1 MSTLGNQGPCILQM
15 TFSLD
20 REKKLPHVEQP
31 ITVAELQDLLNR
43 VVEEM
48 TQSPFVESPLE
59 LVRADQFLDLGKDV
73 QAAAEPGQFPGQSKY
88 W

>member
-1 MSTLGNQGPCILQM
+1 MYMLGNQIPCILQM
-15 TFSLD
+15 NFSLD

-59 LVRADQFLDLGKDV
+59 LVRADQFLDLGKDA
-73 QAAAEPGQFPGQSKY
+73 QAAAEPVQFPGQSKY